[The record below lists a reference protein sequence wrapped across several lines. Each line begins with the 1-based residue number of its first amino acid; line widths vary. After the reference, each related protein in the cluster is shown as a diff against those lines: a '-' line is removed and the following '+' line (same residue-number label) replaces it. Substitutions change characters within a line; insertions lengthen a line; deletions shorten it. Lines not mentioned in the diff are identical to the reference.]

1 MKFLKNVKP
10 STIVR
15 CVIYILVLANQVLAI
30 FGKGLPFTTDLAY
43 QIVSAVLTVG
53 VGLWAAWKNN
63 DFSKAAIAA
72 GKVFDALK
80 DGKITEEETKEM
92 LDSADAMVTAGDDED
107 DDEDEEENA

>member
-1 MKFLKNVKP
+1 MNLKNVKP

-15 CVIYILVLANQVLAI
+15 CIIYILVLINQVLAI

-43 QIVSAVLTVG
+43 QIISAVLTVS

-72 GKVFDALK
+72 GKVLDALK

-92 LDSADAMVTAGDDED
+92 LESADALVTA
-107 DDEDEEENA
+107 EDEEEEQTE